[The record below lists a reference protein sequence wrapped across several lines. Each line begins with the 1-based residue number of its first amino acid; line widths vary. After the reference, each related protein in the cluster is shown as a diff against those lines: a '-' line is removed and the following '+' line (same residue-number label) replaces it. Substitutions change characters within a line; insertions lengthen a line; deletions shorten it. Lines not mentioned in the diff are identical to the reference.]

1 MLAELDKLWARD
13 RKAADSAVAGYI
25 RWLSTAAGDEPEWSP
40 RTNDIACAMGM
51 PSEEATDGGADALL
65 EEWVAAE
72 EGTGGDLSRPGGRAL
87 FGAGIGLAVSQ
98 ALFGLLFLVA
108 AGTGT
113 AQMTTLLASAGVSM
127 CAIGVLWTELV
138 ARHLDPARRPYP
150 QWVALFF
157 PLIPILWLSL
167 ASWTMQRPT
176 TAPGRWAR
184 HVVTL
189 AAGLCLA
196 VGSASVSWNLIG
208 QPVWVPYP
216 PSMVAAVLA
225 AMACGA
231 GSIWVAGTS
240 DALVRG
246 FIEPADEEH

>member
-1 MLAELDKLWARD
+1 MLAELDELWARD
-13 RKAADSAVAGYI
+13 RKAADSAVASYI
-25 RWLSTAAGDEPEWSP
+25 RWLSTAGGDEPNWSP
-40 RTNDIACAMGM
+40 QTTDIACAMGM
-51 PSEEATDGGADALL
+51 PREEATDGGADALL
-65 EEWVAAE
+65 DEWVAAE
-72 EGTGGDLSRPGGRAL
+72 EATGSGLSRPGGRAL
-87 FGAGIGLAVSQ
+87 VGAGIGLAVSQ

-108 AGTGT
+108 AGTGA
-113 AQMTTLLASAGVSM
+113 AQMTTLLALAGASM
-127 CAIGVLWTELV
+127 CTIGVLWTELV

-176 TAPGRWAR
+176 TALGRWAR

-196 VGSASVSWNLIG
+196 VGSMSVSWNLIDST
-208 QPVWVPYP
+208 VWGPYD

-240 DALVRG
+240 DTLVRG
-246 FIEPADEEH
+246 LTEPADEGH